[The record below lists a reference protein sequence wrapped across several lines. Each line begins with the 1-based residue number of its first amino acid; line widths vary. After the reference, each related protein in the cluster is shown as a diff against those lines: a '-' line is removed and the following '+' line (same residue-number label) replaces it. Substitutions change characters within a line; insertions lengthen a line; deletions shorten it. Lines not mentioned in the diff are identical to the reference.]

1 MIQLFN
7 VCKAYQRDQNAL
19 SDVTL
24 KIEKGE
30 FVYLTGPSGAGK
42 STLLKLLYCAERPT
56 RGQILVNGRNITRYG
71 AARIPYLRRNLG
83 IIFQDFKLLI
93 RRTIF
98 ENVAFPLEVQG
109 RKRFEISKKVYQT
122 LKNVGL
128 EHRLNY
134 YPLQLSGGEQ
144 QRVAVARALVVD
156 PLILLADEPTGNLD
170 PEVTLDIME
179 LFKSANARGTTIIM
193 ATHNRNVIQQF
204 PRRIV
209 SLAAGSIALDDWPQF
224 RGPAGLTGRP

>member
-7 VCKAYQRDQNAL
+7 VCKVYQGDQNAL
-19 SDVTL
+19 SDITL

-30 FVYLTGPSGAGK
+30 FVFLTGPSGAGK

-71 AARIPYLRRNLG
+71 AARIPYLRRNFG
-83 IIFQDFKLLI
+83 IVFQDFKLLV
-93 RRTIF
+93 RRTVF
-98 ENVAFPLEVQG
+98 ENVAFPLEVHG
-109 RKRFEISKKVYQT
+109 RKRIEISKKVYQT
-122 LKNVGL
+122 LKSVGL

-179 LFKSANARGTTIIM
+179 LFKNANARGTTIIM
-193 ATHNRNVIQQF
+193 ATHDRNLIRMF

-209 SLAAGSIALDDWPQF
+209 SLAGGSLAVDDLPLFQGSAGT
-224 RGPAGLTGRP
+224 TGQS

>member
-7 VCKAYQRDQNAL
+7 VCKAYQRDQNVL
-19 SDVTL
+19 SDITL
-24 KIEKGE
+24 RIEKGE
-30 FVYLTGPSGAGK
+30 FVYLTGASGAGK

-56 RGQILVNGRNITRYG
+56 RGQILVNGRNITRFG
-71 AARIPYLRRNLG
+71 PARIPYLRRDLG

-109 RKRFEISKKVYQT
+109 RKRYEISKKVYQT

-179 LFKSANARGTTIIM
+179 LFKNANARGTTIIM
-193 ATHNRNVIQQF
+193 ATHDRNLIQQF

-209 SLAAGSIALDDWPQF
+209 SLAAGSLAVDDLPLP
-224 RGPAGLTGRP
+224 RLSAEVTGQP